1 MIPQRN
7 ISLLS
12 NRLARE
18 GGRRIPEAVLERDY
32 CLAWFLSILAQSPL
46 KPILAFK
53 GGTALKRCYFDN
65 YRFSEDLDFTLLQPI
80 DLEEI
85 QRHLET
91 LYAEIRDAS
100 GIAFAFDRLD
110 RHGHANSHTFYLRY
124 TGPLPSEN
132 SVKVDI
138 TIAEHITR
146 PCEERVV
153 LRSYPEFADVPEG
166 RAITIYSLAEIAV
179 EKIVALADAA
189 RTEPRDLYDL
199 WYLTIDGSV
208 DLLLVHDGIREKLRF
223 RDKPFVGIQSAI
235 AAKEV
240 RLQALWTAR
249 LAHQM
254 SILPEFEGVFRSVR
268 RKLRE
273 AELP

>member
-32 CLAWFLSILAQSPL
+32 CLAWFLAMMAQSPL

-65 YRFSEDLDFTLLQPI
+65 YRFSEDLDFTLLQPV

-85 QRHLET
+85 LKHLET
-91 LYAEIRDAS
+91 LYAEIRNAS

-124 TGPLPSEN
+124 TGPLPSQN

-146 PCEERVV
+146 LCEDRVV
-153 LRSYPEFADVPEG
+153 LRSYPEFEDVPEG
-166 RAITIYSLAEIAV
+166 RRITIYPLAEIAI
-179 EKIVALADAA
+179 EKIVALTDAA

-199 WYLTIDGSV
+199 WYLTTEGGV
-208 DLLLVHDGIREKLRF
+208 DLLSVHDGIREKLRF
-223 RDKPFVGIQSAI
+223 RDKPFAGIQSAV
-235 AAKEV
+235 ASKEA
-240 RLQALWTAR
+240 RLKALWTAR
-249 LAHQM
+249 LAHQV
-254 SILPEFEGVFRSVR
+254 SILPEFDGVFRSFR
-268 RKLRE
+268 RKMRE

>member
-32 CLAWFLSILAQSPL
+32 CLAWFLATMAQTPL

-65 YRFSEDLDFTLLQPI
+65 YRFSEDLDFTLLQPVE
-80 DLEEI
+80 LEEI
-85 QRHLET
+85 LRYLET
-91 LYAEIRDAS
+91 LYAEIRNAS
-100 GIAFAFDRLD
+100 GITFAFDRLD

-124 TGPLPSEN
+124 TGPLPGQN

-153 LRSYPEFADVPEG
+153 LRSYPEFWDVPE
-166 RAITIYSLAEIAV
+166 RCAITVYSLAEMAI
-179 EKIVALADAA
+179 EKIVALADPA

-199 WYLTIDGSV
+199 RHLTTEGGV
-208 DLLLVHDGIREKLRF
+208 DLLLLHNGIREKLRF
-223 RDKPFVGIQSAI
+223 RGKAFTGIQSAVET
-235 AAKEV
+235 KES
-240 RLQALWTAR
+240 RLRALWTTR
-249 LAHQM
+249 LAYQM
-254 SILPEFEGVFRSVR
+254 SILPEFDGVFRSVR
-268 RKLRE
+268 QTLRQ